1 MRTSEAINDLA
12 SALAKAQGEMPAVE
26 KNKEGKV
33 KGESK
38 SGSKYEYS
46 YKYADIA
53 DILST
58 ALPVLSANG
67 LALVQATAIAGN
79 DLNIV
84 SRIVHGSGQWIESDY
99 PVCSIGGDH
108 QKMGGAL
115 TYARR
120 YAACSLLGIAPE
132 EDVDGGEGK
141 TAPTRDTSRRDS
153 GPPPRR
159 EPEADHR
166 QSNDAHAVN
175 DDAIAYMARF
185 RTSMRAC
192 ESEPELRD
200 LWANNKQARVGA
212 RLTQAQ
218 CDILL
223 HELKQEIDGLKAAND
238 QGRML
243 EAGE

>member
-1 MRTSEAINDLA
+1 MRTSEAINEIA
-12 SALAKAQGEMPAVE
+12 GALAKAQGEMPPID
-26 KNKEGKV
+26 KSKTGKV
-33 KGESK
+33 QGTSK
-38 SGSKYEYS
+38 AGKDFNFE

-53 DILST
+53 DILSA
-58 ALPVLSANG
+58 ALPVLSKSG
-67 LALVQATAIAGN
+67 LALVQATEIAGN

-84 SRIVHGSGQWIESDY
+84 TRIVHQSGQWIESDY

-132 EDVDGGEGK
+132 EDVDGSEGK
-141 TAPTRDTSRRDS
+141 SEPTRSNYQRNST
-153 GPPPRR
+153 PPAR
-159 EPEADHR
+159 EAPP
-166 QSNDAHAVN
+166 AVN
-175 DDAIAYMARF
+175 NDAIAYMARF
-185 RTSMRAC
+185 RTAMRSC
-192 ESEPELRD
+192 ESEHELRD
-200 LWANNKQARVGA
+200 LWADNKQARVGA